1 MHRNG
6 LSGRVLV
13 LNQSYEPLAVCNVQK
28 AVILMYLHKAELI
41 AEQNHRKIRSVNCA
55 FPFPSVIRLF
65 QYKRIPYKGIMLS
78 RKNIIRRDGHRCQYC
93 GSRSAPLTVDH
104 IIPRARGGADTWD
117 NLVTACLPCNN
128 KKSDKSLER
137 AGLTLLSV
145 PRRPSHVSFLMH
157 SVMRVDPLW
166 KPYLFMA

>member
-6 LSGRVLV
+6 LSGRVLI
-13 LNQSYEPLAVCNVQK
+13 LNQSYEPLVVCSVQK
-28 AVILMYLHKAELI
+28 AIILLYLQKAELI
-41 AEQNHRKIRSVNCA
+41 AEQSHRAIRSVSRS

-65 QYKRIPYKGIMLS
+65 KYRRIPYKGIMLS

-93 GSRSAPLTVDH
+93 GSSSAPLTVDH
-104 IIPRARGGADTWD
+104 IIPRARGGRDSWD

-128 KKSDKSLER
+128 KKSDKTLER
-137 AGLTLLSV
+137 AGLTLMSV
-145 PRRPSHVSFLMH
+145 PRRPSHVSFLMQ
-157 SVMRVDPLW
+157 SVTRVDPLW